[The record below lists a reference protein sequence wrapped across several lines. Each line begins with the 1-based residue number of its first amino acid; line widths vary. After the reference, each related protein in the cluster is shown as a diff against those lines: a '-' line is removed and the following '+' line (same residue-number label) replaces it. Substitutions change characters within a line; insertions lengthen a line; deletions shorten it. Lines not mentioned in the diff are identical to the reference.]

1 MKEATGELNMTVI
14 TVVAIAAVA
23 AFFYAFVWPA
33 IKNNIT
39 SSQYC
44 TQSWDCDCSAGADTC
59 TCKYCKDGGFDCT
72 SPDTVQCPN
81 KAKDSSGG
89 GSETPS

>member
-33 IKNNIT
+33 IKNSIS

-44 TQSWDCDCSAGADTC
+44 SQSWDCDCQEGSATC
-59 TCKYCKDGGFDCT
+59 ECKYCKDGGFDCDN
-72 SPDTVQCPN
+72 PDTVKCPN
-81 KAKDSSGG
+81 KSGEKTEG
-89 GSETPS
+89 K

>member
-39 SSQYC
+39 SGTNC
-44 TQSWDCDCSAGADTC
+44 ASAYGCNADGSKCYYRDDKNTEKEVN
-59 TCKYCKDGGFDCT
+59 CKAYFDKNGN
-72 SPDTVQCPN
+72 PANQ
-81 KAKDSSGG
+81 
-89 GSETPS
+89 